1 MTQFHLDASF
11 SGEVNSVYESCNTKQ
26 RNVSF
31 EKCSELNEL
40 LCLYPVVRTLDA
52 VDVNT
57 PEYRAPKGLHGAIC
71 DTQLLRLGVIQP
83 MPVKRIYRRAS
94 SRSV

>member
-40 LCLYPVVRTLDA
+40 LCLDPTLDA
-52 VDVNT
+52 VDANT

-83 MPVKRIYRRAS
+83 MPVKRIYRLAS